1 MGPAEGEFVPD
12 PNVIIVGVVPRQ
24 PAHVLLKAAEFA
36 KAFDAILVCASVD
49 PSRYFVER
57 LTDGRFTTMPVDPEV
72 SDLRVETF
80 SESHRQR
87 IASLLEPT
95 GIRWSVHP
103 LVGDPTHELIALADR
118 LDATMIVVGAR
129 SPGFRGT
136 IQEFF
141 NGSVAAHLAHR
152 QHRPLVV
159 IPHPAAAANA
169 SLPWESGA

>member
-1 MGPAEGEFVPD
+1 MPD
-12 PNVIIVGVVPRQ
+12 PNVIVVGVVPRQ
-24 PAHVLLKAAEFA
+24 PDHVLLQAAVFA
-36 KAFDAILVCASVD
+36 RAFDAILVCASVD

-57 LTDGRFTTMPVDPEV
+57 LTDGRFTTMPIDPEV

-80 SESHRQR
+80 SESLRER

-103 LVGDPTHELIALADR
+103 LVGDPTHELMALADR
-118 LDATMIVVGAR
+118 LDASMIVVGTR

-141 NGSVAAHLAHR
+141 SGSVAAHLAHK

-159 IPHPAAAANA
+159 IPHPAASATAK
-169 SLPWESGA
+169 LPWEGGA